1 MNRFKPFMLMCLCT
15 LIAIR
20 SVNAQ
25 SLTIAQKVD
34 ALLKKMTLAEKI
46 GQLNQYNGDW
56 EATGPV
62 TTDVGNKLDAIKR
75 GEVGS
80 VLNIVGVKHTR
91 VFQEAAMQSRLKI
104 PLIFGQ
110 DVIHGYSITF
120 PIPLGE
126 AASWDLPAIERSAR
140 IAATEAAA
148 GGVHWTFAP
157 MVDIAR
163 DPRWGRVMEGAGE
176 DPYLGSLIATAR
188 VRGFQG
194 KGLGN
199 LDAVMACAKHFTAY
213 GAAIGGRDYNSVDMS
228 LRTLWEIYLP
238 PFKAALDAGAATFMN
253 SFNDLNG
260 TPASAN
266 SYLMRDILKGKW
278 GFKGIVVSDWGSIGE
293 MINHGYVKDNYEA
306 AEAAINAG
314 NDMDME
320 SRSYI
325 KNLAKLVADKK
336 VSVSTIDAAVRRIL
350 TKKYELGL
358 FDDPYRFSNADR
370 EQSAMNTPEH
380 LEAARDIARKS
391 IVLLK
396 NEGQVLPLSHDLNS
410 IAVIGPLAKL
420 KKEMKGFW
428 SLDVGDESQ
437 IVSLYEGLEQQ
448 AGKTKLLYA
457 KGCDITDTSRAGFD
471 EAFKTTMQADV
482 VVMAMGER
490 FDMTGEAKSRSNI
503 HLPGVQEELIQKI
516 VGTGKPVVV
525 LLMAGR
531 PMVFNWTADHAPA
544 ILYTWWLGNQAG
556 NAITD
561 VLYGKYNPAAKLP
574 ITFPRTEGQIP
585 IYYNHYNTGRPAH
598 GDNDVNYTSAYI
610 DLPNSPKFAFGHGLS
625 YTTFGYSNLKFSKKT
640 MINKEVITVS
650 FDLKNTGKYAG
661 EEVAQLYLRQ
671 MVAQPVRPIKEL
683 KGFEKMMLQPG
694 ETKTITFTIDKEKLS
709 FYNDKLERITQP
721 GEFRLMIGSAS
732 DDIRLEDSFN
742 LQ

>member
-1 MNRFKPFMLMCLCT
+1 MTRFKPVYFFCLLAFIST
-15 LIAIR
+15 GIY
-20 SVNAQ
+20 AQ
-25 SLTIAQKVD
+25 PKTIPQKVE
-34 ALLKKMTLAEKI
+34 ALLKRMTLAEKI
-46 GQLNQYNGDW
+46 GQLNQLNGDW
-56 EATGPV
+56 EATGPI
-62 TTDVGNKLDAIKR
+62 TKDVGNKLDAIKR
-75 GEVGS
+75 GEIGS
-80 VLNIVGVKHTR
+80 VLNIVGVQHTKA
-91 VFQEAAMQSRLKI
+91 FQDAAMQSRLKI
-104 PLIFGQ
+104 PLLFGQ
-110 DVIHGYSITF
+110 DVIHGYSVTF
-120 PIPLGE
+120 PIPLAE

-188 VRGFQG
+188 VHGFQG

-199 LDAVMACAKHFTAY
+199 LDAVMACAKHYAAY

-228 LRTLWEIYLP
+228 LRTLWEVYLP
-238 PFKAALDAGAATFMN
+238 PFKAALDAGAGTFMN

-266 SYLMRDILKGKW
+266 RYLMRDILKGKW
-278 GFKGIVVSDWGSIGE
+278 GFKGFVVSDWGSIGE
-293 MINHGYVKDNYEA
+293 MINHGYVKNNYEA

-325 KNLAKLVADKK
+325 NNLAKLVGDKK
-336 VSVSTIDAAVRRIL
+336 VSVATIDEAVRRIL
-350 TKKYELGL
+350 TKKFELGL
-358 FDDPYRFSNADR
+358 FDDAYRFSNAER
-370 EQSAMNTPEH
+370 EKQVLNKPEY
-380 LEAARDIARKS
+380 LEAARDMARKS

-396 NEGQVLPLSHDLNS
+396 NDQNVLPLSKALNS
-410 IAVIGPLAKL
+410 IALIGPLVTA

-428 SLDVGDESQ
+428 SLDVGDESK
-437 IVSLYEGLEQQ
+437 IVSLYEGMEQA
-448 AGKTKLLYA
+448 AGKTKLLFA

-471 EAFKTTMQADV
+471 EAYKTAMQADM

-490 FDMTGEAKSRSNI
+490 PDMTGEAKSRSNI
-503 HLPGVQEELIQKI
+503 HLPGVQEDLIKAMMA
-516 VGTGKPVVV
+516 TGKPVIV
-525 LLMAGR
+525 LLMSGR
-531 PMVFNWTADHAPA
+531 PMVFNWTADHVPA

-556 NAITD
+556 NAMAD
-561 VLYGKYNPAAKLP
+561 VLYGNYNPGAKLP

-625 YTTFGYSNLKFSKKT
+625 YTAFGYSNLKLSKKT
-640 MINKEVITVS
+640 MHNNETITVS

-661 EEVAQLYLRQ
+661 EEVAQLYLRD
-671 MVAQPVRPIKEL
+671 MVSQPIRPVKEL
-683 KGFEKMMLQPG
+683 KGFKKIMLQPG
-694 ETKTITFTIDKEKLS
+694 ETKTITFVIDKQKLS
-709 FYNDKLERITQP
+709 FYNDQLQWITQA
-721 GEFRLMIGSAS
+721 GEFNLMIGSAS
-732 DDIRLEDSFN
+732 DDIRLQDNFV
-742 LQ
+742 LD